1 MERAVRC
8 HLIHAA
14 GAPAII
20 VWVVDDRADD
30 ELTAAFASETA
41 VPSPRFWGVWGA
53 GKQGD
58 ADALAFRLVDR
69 DTHRERTWW
78 LDVFGPPLI
87 GAILEVPHVVVIQPR
102 EIADALKLTDATSAD
117 VVGLVRSLR
126 GGLFVR
132 VTEQSGQ
139 VRELHG
145 HKVIAGF
152 EGSITYE

>member
-8 HLIHAA
+8 HLIRAA

-20 VWVVDDRADD
+20 AWVVDDAGDD
-30 ELTAAFASETA
+30 ELTAAFAGETA

-53 GKQGD
+53 GKQGG

-78 LDVFGPPLI
+78 LDAFGPPLI

-102 EIADALKLTDATSAD
+102 EIADARRRTDATSAD
-117 VVGLVRSLR
+117 VIGLVRSLR

-145 HKVIAGF
+145 HTVIGGF
-152 EGSITYE
+152 EGSITYG